1 MFQNRAVFGKHF
13 FLILKIWLGYLF
25 LSKLVLIYPHWKI
38 SSIALFNYDLFS
50 LIVLFAGAVFLKE
63 HNNKYI
69 FLNLA
74 IFAFVYLCGFFTIFL
89 GKNYAIGNDL
99 LQYYCWGYRKILI
112 SILTCMAVIYIPIDY
127 IYNEKKTISKYLLT
141 LLITLPISFLYFRN
155 FFLSYKYLFI
165 GENYYKLFSG
175 HIGMNFLAI
184 FFITLY
190 GYLLFYR
197 DKPISGHV
205 NLIVFSYLLFLSIDT
220 LDNFLIYSR
229 FSLPILSQLFLCVNL
244 ILFILILIHN
254 LYYLNTE
261 FGQFY
266 EDVRFSKKKLNI
278 KLMKKTTM
286 TEKYIFLLQGY
297 FSYLP
302 NRLIFIVLMVI
313 TISFFIYFYPYG
325 YAKLNF
331 IILIILMVL
340 LFIYL
345 NMLINKRK
353 RVYFFKKEQS
363 IK

>member
-1 MFQNRAVFGKHF
+1 MFQVRVTFGKQF
-13 FLILKIWLGYLF
+13 FLILKIWLGYFL

-50 LIVLFAGAVFLKE
+50 LIVLFSVAVFLIE

-69 FLNLA
+69 FFNLA
-74 IFAFVYLCGFFTIFL
+74 IFAFIYLSGFFTIFL
-89 GKNYAIGNDL
+89 GKNYAIGNDH

-112 SILTCMAVIYIPIDY
+112 SIITCMTIIYIPIDY
-127 IYNEKKTISKYLLT
+127 LYNEKKTISKYLLT
-141 LLITLPISFLYFRN
+141 LLITLPISFLYYRK
-155 FFLSYKYLFI
+155 FFLSCKYLLI
-165 GENYYKLFSG
+165 DDNYYKLFSG
-175 HIGMNFLAI
+175 HMGMNFLAI
-184 FFITLY
+184 FFIVLY

-205 NLIVFSYLLFLSIDT
+205 NLIVFGYLLFLSIDT

-229 FSLPILSQLFLCVNL
+229 FSLPILNQLSLCVNL
-244 ILFILILIHN
+244 ILFILILVHY
-254 LYYLNTE
+254 LYYLNTD

-266 EDVRFSKKKLNI
+266 EDIRFSKRNLNI
-278 KLMKKTTM
+278 KLMKKMTM
-286 TEKYIFLLQGY
+286 TEKYISWLQDY

-302 NRLIFIVLMVI
+302 NRLIFILLMVI

-331 IILIILMVL
+331 IILIILMII

-345 NMLINKRK
+345 NILINKRK
-353 RVYFFKKEQS
+353 RVYFLKKNNQ
-363 IK
+363 